1 MSLRM
6 SRRQALT
13 SGAAALVAGLGWP
26 GGPAGAA
33 DDTAEQIAKFT
44 GGKTPVAGTVR
55 LDLPEI
61 AENGNTVP
69 LSVAVDGPLA
79 AGVHVEQILILAP
92 NNPQARVALF
102 RFSLWSVPEASTRIR
117 LGETQSVIA
126 IARLSDGSF
135 LSGTREIK
143 VTIGGCGG

>member
-1 MSLRM
+1 MTLRIN
-6 SRRQALT
+6 RRQALA
-13 SGAAALVAGLGWP
+13 SGAAALAGGLGWP
-26 GGPAGAA
+26 IGPAGAA
-33 DDTAEQIAKFT
+33 DDTAAQIAKFT
-44 GGKTPVAGTVR
+44 GGKTPVAGKVR

-69 LSVAVDGPLA
+69 LSVAVDGPTA
-79 AGVHVEQILILAP
+79 AGAHVEEILILAP

-102 RFSLWSVPEASTRIR
+102 RFSLSSVPEASTRIR
-117 LGETQSVIA
+117 LGETQGVVA
-126 IARLSDGSF
+126 IARLSDGTF